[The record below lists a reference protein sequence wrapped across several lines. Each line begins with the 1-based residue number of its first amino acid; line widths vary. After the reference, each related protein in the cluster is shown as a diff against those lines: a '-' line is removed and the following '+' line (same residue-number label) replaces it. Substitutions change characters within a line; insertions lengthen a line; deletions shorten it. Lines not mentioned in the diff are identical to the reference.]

1 MKKNDNNSK
10 GASNRSLAKQINN
23 YWINASLGN
32 FIALDLIMIFTAV
45 VVRCIAEEVR
55 YDVKGLLIPRYF
67 DISRG
72 TGIIYRFDE
81 YSADLSTFFLIL
93 LCCTGAVI
101 ISQIIMLI
109 TGAYRGEKE
118 ARRILKPI
126 NDIAVSAVDIASTQL
141 KRGVPAEKA
150 PEEEHRDV
158 DLSDLQSAINKL
170 DPTAA
175 AHIHTGNSD
184 LVGLEEAVNSLLDRM
199 RESYLQQAQ
208 FVSDASHELRTPI
221 AVIQGYAGMLDRW
234 GKTDEKVLN
243 ESVTAIKNESE
254 HIGKLVEQ
262 LLFLAR
268 GDNGRQTVNMDV
280 FSLSDMMKDVYSEYR
295 LIDDAHEYIC
305 DINGEFKAYGDVS
318 MIKQAVRILT
328 DNAKKYTPAGGEI
341 VLRVRRNV
349 KGEVCFEVQD
359 NGIGMN
365 QTDIEHIF
373 ERFYR
378 ADPAR
383 SRDTGGCGL
392 GLSIA
397 KWIVDRHG
405 GRFEVSSVEGIGTR
419 MTVVLPKISP
429 DSADFIL
436 NDEKPLTGL
445 LGKPRG

>member
-1 MKKNDNNSK
+1 MKKKEPNEK
-10 GASNRSLAKQINN
+10 TASNKSIAKQMNN
-23 YWINASLGN
+23 CWINASLGN
-32 FIALDLIMIFTAV
+32 FIALDIIIVFTAV
-45 VVRCIAEEVR
+45 VVRCIAEEAR
-55 YDVKGLLIPRYF
+55 YGVTGLLVPRYF

-72 TGIIYRFDE
+72 GGVVYHFDG
-81 YSADLSTFFLIL
+81 YSADLTMFFMTLIWCL
-93 LCCTGAVI
+93 AAACV
-101 ISQIIMLI
+101 SQIVMLAA
-109 TGAYRGEKE
+109 GAYRGGKE

-126 NDIAVSAVDIASTQL
+126 NEIAVSAVDIASSQL
-141 KRGVPAEKA
+141 SPSVPTEKA
-150 PEEEHRDV
+150 SEDEHKDV
-158 DLSDLQSAINKL
+158 DLSDLQTAINKL

-184 LVGLEEAVNSLLDRM
+184 LQGLEEAVNSLLDRM
-199 RESYLQQAQ
+199 RESYVQQAQ

-221 AVIQGYAGMLDRW
+221 AVIQGYAGVLDRW
-234 GKTDEKVLN
+234 GKTDEKVLD
-243 ESVTAIKNESE
+243 EAVTAIKNESE

-280 FSLSDMMKDVYSEYR
+280 FSLSDMMKEVYSEYR
-295 LIDDAHEYIC
+295 LIDDKHEYIC
-305 DINGEFKAYGDVS
+305 DISGEYKAYGDVS
-318 MIKQAVRILT
+318 MIKQTVRILT
-328 DNAKKYTPAGGEI
+328 DNAKKYTPEGGEI
-341 VLRVRRNV
+341 VLRVRKNV
-349 KGEVCFEVQD
+349 KGEVCAEVQD

-405 GRFEVSSVEGIGTR
+405 GRFEVSSVVGIGTR

-436 NDEKPLTGL
+436 NDEKPMTSRF
-445 LGKPRG
+445 RG

>member
-1 MKKNDNNSK
+1 MKNKERREK
-10 GASNRSLAKQINN
+10 PASNKSLAKQINN

-32 FIALDLIMIFTAV
+32 FVALDIIIFFTAV
-45 VVRCIAEEVR
+45 IVRCIAEEAR
-55 YDVKGLLIPRYF
+55 YGVKGLFLPRYF
-67 DISRG
+67 DISG
-72 TGIIYRFDE
+72 EAGVIYHFGE
-81 YSADLSTFFLIL
+81 YSADFDTFFIVLVWCL
-93 LCCTGAVI
+93 GAACV
-101 ISQIIMLI
+101 SELIMLAA
-109 TGAYRGEKE
+109 GSYRGGKE

-126 NDIAVSAVDIASTQL
+126 NDIAVSAVDIASSQISNS
-141 KRGVPAEKA
+141 VPTEDT
-150 PEEEHRDV
+150 PPDEHKDV
-158 DLSDLQSAINKL
+158 DLSDLQTAINKL
-170 DPTAA
+170 DPTAE

-184 LVGLEEAVNSLLDRM
+184 LEGLEEAVNSLLDRM

-221 AVIQGYAGMLDRW
+221 AVIKGYAGMLDRW
-234 GKTDEKVLN
+234 GKTDEKILD
-243 ESVTAIKNESE
+243 EAIAAINNESE

-268 GDNGRQTVNMDV
+268 GDNGRQNVNMDV

-295 LIDDAHEYIC
+295 LIDDKHEYIC
-305 DINGEFKAYGDVS
+305 DINGEFMAYGDVS
-318 MIKQAVRILT
+318 MIKQTVRILT
-328 DNAKKYTPAGGEI
+328 DNAKKYTPEGGEI
-341 VLRVRRNV
+341 VLRVKRNV
-349 KGEVCFEVQD
+349 KGEVCVEVQD

-405 GRFEVSSVEGIGTR
+405 GRFEVSSVVGIGTR

-436 NDEKPLTGL
+436 NDEKPATSRF
-445 LGKPRG
+445 RG

>member
-1 MKKNDNNSK
+1 MKKKETSERP
-10 GASNRSLAKQINN
+10 ASNKSLAKQINN

-32 FIALDLIMIFTAV
+32 FIALDIIVFFTAV
-45 VVRCIAEEVR
+45 IVRCIAEEAQ
-55 YDVKGLLIPRYF
+55 YGVKGLLLPRYF
-67 DISRG
+67 DISKEAG
-72 TGIIYRFDE
+72 VIYHFGE
-81 YSADLSTFFLIL
+81 FSVDLDNFVVVLICCL
-93 LCCTGAVI
+93 AALC
-101 ISQIIMLI
+101 ISELIMLAA
-109 TGAYRGEKE
+109 GAYRGGKE

-126 NDIAVSAVDIASTQL
+126 NDIAVSAVDIASLQL
-141 KRGVPAEKA
+141 SSSVPAETA
-150 PEEEHRDV
+150 PADEHKDV
-158 DLSDLQSAINKL
+158 DFSDLQTAINKL
-170 DPTAA
+170 DPTAE

-184 LVGLEEAVNSLLDRM
+184 LEGLEEAVNSLLDRM

-221 AVIQGYAGMLDRW
+221 AVIKGYAGMLARW
-234 GKTDEKVLN
+234 GKTDEKVLD
-243 ESVTAIKNESE
+243 EAITAINNESE

-280 FSLSDMMKDVYSEYR
+280 FSLSDMMKDVYSEYC
-295 LIDDAHEYIC
+295 LIDDKHEYIC
-305 DINGEFKAYGDVS
+305 DINGEFMAYGDVS

-328 DNAKKYTPAGGEI
+328 DNAKKYTPDGGEI
-341 VLRVRRNV
+341 VLRVKRNV
-349 KGEVCFEVQD
+349 KGEVCVEVQD

-405 GRFEVSSVEGIGTR
+405 GRFEVSSVVGIGTR
-419 MTVVLPKISP
+419 MTVVLPKLSP

-436 NDEKPLTGL
+436 NDEKPATSRF
-445 LGKPRG
+445 RG

>member
-1 MKKNDNNSK
+1 MKKKETSERP
-10 GASNRSLAKQINN
+10 ASNKSLAKQINN

-32 FIALDLIMIFTAV
+32 FIALDIIVFFTAV
-45 VVRCIAEEVR
+45 IVRCIAEEAQ
-55 YDVKGLLIPRYF
+55 YGVKGLLLPRYF
-67 DISRG
+67 DISKEAG
-72 TGIIYRFDE
+72 VIYHFGE
-81 YSADLSTFFLIL
+81 YSVDLDNFVVVLICCL
-93 LCCTGAVI
+93 AALC
-101 ISQIIMLI
+101 ISELIMLAA
-109 TGAYRGEKE
+109 GAYRGGKE

-126 NDIAVSAVDIASTQL
+126 NDIAVSAVDIASLQL
-141 KRGVPAEKA
+141 SSSVPAETA
-150 PEEEHRDV
+150 PADEHKDV
-158 DLSDLQSAINKL
+158 DFSDLQTAINKL
-170 DPTAA
+170 DPTAE

-184 LVGLEEAVNSLLDRM
+184 LEGLEEAVNSLLDRM

-221 AVIQGYAGMLDRW
+221 AVIKGYAGMLARW
-234 GKTDEKVLN
+234 GKTDEKVLD
-243 ESVTAIKNESE
+243 EAITAINNESE

-280 FSLSDMMKDVYSEYR
+280 FSLSDMMKDVYSEYC
-295 LIDDAHEYIC
+295 LIDDKHEYIC
-305 DINGEFKAYGDVS
+305 DINGEFMAYGDVS

-328 DNAKKYTPAGGEI
+328 DNAKKYTPDGGEI
-341 VLRVRRNV
+341 VLRVKRNV
-349 KGEVCFEVQD
+349 KGEVCVEVQD

-405 GRFEVSSVEGIGTR
+405 GRFEVSSVVGIGTR
-419 MTVVLPKISP
+419 MTVVLPKLSP

-436 NDEKPLTGL
+436 NDEKPATSRF
-445 LGKPRG
+445 RG

>member
-1 MKKNDNNSK
+1 MPMKKKETSERP
-10 GASNRSLAKQINN
+10 ASNKSLAKQINN

-32 FIALDLIMIFTAV
+32 FIALDIIVFFTAV
-45 VVRCIAEEVR
+45 IVRCIAEEAQ
-55 YDVKGLLIPRYF
+55 YGVKGLLLPRYF
-67 DISRG
+67 DISKEAG
-72 TGIIYRFDE
+72 VIYHFGE
-81 YSADLSTFFLIL
+81 FSVDLDNFVVVLICCL
-93 LCCTGAVI
+93 AALC
-101 ISQIIMLI
+101 ISELIMLAA
-109 TGAYRGEKE
+109 GAYRGGKE

-126 NDIAVSAVDIASTQL
+126 NDIAVSAVDIASLQL
-141 KRGVPAEKA
+141 SSSVPAETA
-150 PEEEHRDV
+150 PADEHKDV
-158 DLSDLQSAINKL
+158 DFSDLQTAINKL
-170 DPTAA
+170 DPTAE

-184 LVGLEEAVNSLLDRM
+184 LEGLEEAVNSLLDRM

-221 AVIQGYAGMLDRW
+221 AVIKGYAGMLARW
-234 GKTDEKVLN
+234 GKTDEKVLD
-243 ESVTAIKNESE
+243 EAITAINNESE

-280 FSLSDMMKDVYSEYR
+280 FSLSDMMKDVYSEYC
-295 LIDDAHEYIC
+295 LIDDKHEYIC
-305 DINGEFKAYGDVS
+305 DINGEFMAYGDVS

-328 DNAKKYTPAGGEI
+328 DNAKKYTPDGGEI
-341 VLRVRRNV
+341 VLRVKRNV
-349 KGEVCFEVQD
+349 KGEVCVEVQD

-405 GRFEVSSVEGIGTR
+405 GRFEVSSVVGIGTR
-419 MTVVLPKISP
+419 MTVVLPKLSP

-436 NDEKPLTGL
+436 NDEKPATSRF
-445 LGKPRG
+445 RG

>member
-1 MKKNDNNSK
+1 MPMKKKETSERP
-10 GASNRSLAKQINN
+10 ASNKSLAKQINN

-32 FIALDLIMIFTAV
+32 FIALDIIVFFTAV
-45 VVRCIAEEVR
+45 IVRCIAEEAQ
-55 YDVKGLLIPRYF
+55 YGVKGLLLPRYF
-67 DISRG
+67 DISKEAG
-72 TGIIYRFDE
+72 VIYHFGE
-81 YSADLSTFFLIL
+81 YSVDLDNFVVVLICCL
-93 LCCTGAVI
+93 AALC
-101 ISQIIMLI
+101 ISELIMLAA
-109 TGAYRGEKE
+109 GAYRGGKE

-126 NDIAVSAVDIASTQL
+126 NDIAVSAVDIASLQL
-141 KRGVPAEKA
+141 SSSVPAETA
-150 PEEEHRDV
+150 PADEHKDV
-158 DLSDLQSAINKL
+158 DFSDLQTAINKL
-170 DPTAA
+170 DPTAE

-184 LVGLEEAVNSLLDRM
+184 LEGLEEAVNSLLDRM

-221 AVIQGYAGMLDRW
+221 AVIKGYAGMLARW
-234 GKTDEKVLN
+234 GKTDEKVLD
-243 ESVTAIKNESE
+243 EAITAINNESE

-280 FSLSDMMKDVYSEYR
+280 FSLSDMMKDVYSEYC
-295 LIDDAHEYIC
+295 LIDDKHEYIC
-305 DINGEFKAYGDVS
+305 DINGEFMAYGDVS

-328 DNAKKYTPAGGEI
+328 DNAKKYTPDGGEI
-341 VLRVRRNV
+341 VLRVKRNV
-349 KGEVCFEVQD
+349 KGEVCVEVQD

-405 GRFEVSSVEGIGTR
+405 GRFEVSSVVGIGTR
-419 MTVVLPKISP
+419 MTVVLPKLSP

-436 NDEKPLTGL
+436 NDEKPATSRF
-445 LGKPRG
+445 RG

>member
-1 MKKNDNNSK
+1 MPMKKKETSERP
-10 GASNRSLAKQINN
+10 ASNKSLAKQINN

-32 FIALDLIMIFTAV
+32 FIALDIIVFFTAV
-45 VVRCIAEEVR
+45 IVRCIAEEAQ
-55 YDVKGLLIPRYF
+55 YGVKGLLLPRYF
-67 DISRG
+67 DISKEAG
-72 TGIIYRFDE
+72 VIYHFGE
-81 YSADLSTFFLIL
+81 YSVDLDNFVVVLICCL
-93 LCCTGAVI
+93 AALC
-101 ISQIIMLI
+101 ISELIMLAA
-109 TGAYRGEKE
+109 GAYRGGKE

-126 NDIAVSAVDIASTQL
+126 NDIAVSAVDIASLQL
-141 KRGVPAEKA
+141 SSSVPAETA
-150 PEEEHRDV
+150 PADEHKDV
-158 DLSDLQSAINKL
+158 DFSDLQTAINKL
-170 DPTAA
+170 DPTAE

-184 LVGLEEAVNSLLDRM
+184 LEGLEEAVNSLLDRM

-221 AVIQGYAGMLDRW
+221 AVIKGYAGMLARW
-234 GKTDEKVLN
+234 GKTDEKVLDEAITAINN
-243 ESVTAIKNESE
+243 ESD

-280 FSLSDMMKDVYSEYR
+280 FSLSDMMKDVYSEYC
-295 LIDDAHEYIC
+295 LIDDKHEYIC
-305 DINGEFKAYGDVS
+305 DINGEFMAYGDVS

-328 DNAKKYTPAGGEI
+328 DNAKKYTPDGGEI
-341 VLRVRRNV
+341 VLRVKRNV
-349 KGEVCFEVQD
+349 KGEVCVEVQD

-405 GRFEVSSVEGIGTR
+405 GRFEVSSVVGIGTR
-419 MTVVLPKISP
+419 MTVVLPKLSP

-436 NDEKPLTGL
+436 NDEKPATSRF
-445 LGKPRG
+445 RG